1 MLFPGDAAIMA
12 HTQADLQA
20 QMDKFAAACSSFGLA
35 ENVEDEP
42 DIFVDNQKLMLPW
55 LKTKSVC
62 IGMWGC
68 VYVCMLCCACV
79 YMSMCVIRSVDAGRR
94 HL

>member
-20 QMDKFAAACSSFGLA
+20 QMDKFASACSSFGLA

-42 DIFVDNQKLMLPW
+42 AIFVDNQKLMLPW

-62 IGMWGC
+62 IGMC

-79 YMSMCVIRSVDAGRR
+79 YMSMYVIRSVDARRR

>member
-20 QMDKFAAACSSFGLA
+20 QMDKFASAYSSFGLA

-42 DIFVDNQKLMLPW
+42 DIFVDNQKL
-55 LKTKSVC
+55 KTFGASPLVLLYSQVKSIKIQGVKKQC
-62 IGMWGC
+62 I
-68 VYVCMLCCACV
+68 
-79 YMSMCVIRSVDAGRR
+79 RR
-94 HL
+94 TK

>member
-20 QMDKFAAACSSFGLA
+20 QMDKFASACSSFGLA

-62 IGMWGC
+62 IGICVC

-79 YMSMCVIRSVDAGRR
+79 YMSMYVIRSVDARRR

>member
-20 QMDKFAAACSSFGLA
+20 QMDKLASACSSFGLA

-42 DIFVDNQKLMLPW
+42 AIFDDNQKLMLPW

-62 IGMWGC
+62 IGVC
-68 VYVCMLCCACV
+68 VCVCMCV
-79 YMSMCVIRSVDAGRR
+79 CVVVHVCICPCM
-94 HL
+94 

>member
-20 QMDKFAAACSSFGLA
+20 QMDKFASACSSFGLA

-62 IGMWGC
+62 IGMC
-68 VYVCMLCCACV
+68 VCVCVCVCMCV
-79 YMSMCVIRSVDAGRR
+79 CFVVHVCICPCV
-94 HL
+94 